1 MTTHYGEQVGTNDR
15 LDGLMEESRKTTR
28 LTFIILSVAIL
39 TLVLSLASFFAAEK
53 PDKESQPLGSVQ
65 SPKCFS
71 YAVYSTAVGAWRW
84 RAEHL
89 NEYFPTRDDAV
100 ANCVAMLG
108 PI

>member
-1 MTTHYGEQVGTNDR
+1 MTTYYGEQTGTNNR
-15 LDGLMEESRKTTR
+15 LDKLMEESKKTTR
-28 LTFIILSVAIL
+28 LTFIILIVAIL
-39 TLVLSLASFFAAEK
+39 TLIISLAPFLVAEK
-53 PDKESQPLGSVQ
+53 KDKENQPLGSVQ
-65 SPKCFS
+65 NPKCFS

-89 NEYFPTRDDAV
+89 NEYFPTREDAV